1 MSWEDSKSERCVSYS
16 PESEMG
22 GTLGKEVYGQKFV
35 ERLSALGAA
44 KGNPNVNF
52 SDKPFFF
59 LVLQID
65 SIKYN

>member
-1 MSWEDSKSERCVSYS
+1 
-16 PESEMG
+16 MG

-59 LVLQID
+59 FSTSNRFNQIQLG
-65 SIKYN
+65 

>member
-1 MSWEDSKSERCVSYS
+1 
-16 PESEMG
+16 MG

-59 LVLQID
+59 FLVLQID

>member
-1 MSWEDSKSERCVSYS
+1 
-16 PESEMG
+16 MG

-35 ERLSALGAA
+35 EQSLSALGAA

-59 LVLQID
+59 F
-65 SIKYN
+65 